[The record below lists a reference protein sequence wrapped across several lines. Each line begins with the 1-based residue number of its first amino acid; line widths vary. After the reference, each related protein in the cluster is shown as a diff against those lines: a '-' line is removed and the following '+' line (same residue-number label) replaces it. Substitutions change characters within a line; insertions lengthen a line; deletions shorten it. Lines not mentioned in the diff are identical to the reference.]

1 MLEIDSSKGEGGGQ
15 VVRSSV
21 ALSAITGIEAKL
33 TRIRENRPTN
43 GLSKQ
48 HCIAVKAV
56 ADMTGSEVTGNYTGS
71 RELLFKPGNSRTSD
85 IKLDIGTAGSISLVL
100 QAVMLAGR
108 NHDTMLRVDVRG
120 GTNVMWAPPIDSYQQ
135 ILFPLMERMG
145 INARLEII
153 DRGFYPEGGGRVI
166 AELEPINR
174 ISPLVIDTLG
184 TLKRVEGVCY
194 IQHLKDRIKDE
205 MIASCIDA
213 LGAECSVN
221 IDVQRMNGNS
231 KGAGMSLVAVYENGR
246 LGSSVLTT
254 KGHPAKQAGEDIAK
268 DLLKEI
274 GSGATMDIH
283 TADQLLPYMAM
294 ADGPSEFTVSRI
306 SRHLLSQ
313 MDTLETFLD
322 VRFGVERKGNVYNLT
337 VTPGE
342 KK

>member
-56 ADMTGSEVTGNYTGS
+56 ADMTGSEVTGNHTGS
-71 RELLFKPGNSRTSD
+71 RELLFIPGTSKTSD
-85 IKLDIGTAGSISLVL
+85 IELDIGTAGSISLVL

-108 NHDTMLRVDVRG
+108 NHKETLKVDVRG

-145 INARLEII
+145 IHARLEII
-153 DRGFYPEGGGRVI
+153 DRGFYPDGGGRVV
-166 AELEPINR
+166 AELDPINE
-174 ISPLVIDTLG
+174 ISPLVIDSLG
-184 TLKRVEGVCY
+184 SLKCVKGICY
-194 IQHLKDRIKDE
+194 IQQLKDKIKED
-205 MIASCIDA
+205 MIESCIDA
-213 LGAECSVN
+213 LGLECPVN
-221 IDVQRMNGNS
+221 IDVQRTEGTS
-231 KGAGMSLVAVYENGR
+231 KGAGLSLVAVYENGR

-254 KGHPAKQAGEDIAK
+254 KGHPAKQAGEDVAK

-294 ADGPSEFTVSRI
+294 ANGPSEFTVSRI
-306 SRHLLSQ
+306 SKHLLSQ

-322 VRFGVERKGNVYNLT
+322 VRFGVERRGNVYNLT

-342 KK
+342 GR